1 MDGDRKY
8 RQHGYQDSDYS
19 SNGHR
24 SDGHRTERPKQQ
36 GPKLPLDVTGP
47 KLPRL
52 VQNVVASRCFNC
64 AVALPSD
71 MDFKGSCPKCH
82 TPLHCCK
89 QCVHF
94 EPSTRFQCTKPV
106 PVRIPSKD
114 QANTCELFSARITV
128 ARDVLPEGPAS
139 LRPGIGGNG
148 QGHVV
153 ASREPVA
160 PRTVSDARAAFDSL
174 FKK

>member
-19 SNGHR
+19 SNGNRSGGNR
-24 SDGHRTERPKQQ
+24 SDGYRSERPKQQ
-36 GPKLPLDVTGP
+36 GPKLPLDITGP

-64 AVALPSD
+64 AVALPPD
-71 MDFKGSCPKCH
+71 IDFKGSCPKCH
-82 TPLHCCK
+82 AALHCCK

-114 QANTCELFSARITV
+114 QANTCELFAARVTV
-128 ARDVLPEGPAS
+128 ARDVLPEGPPS
-139 LRPGIGGNG
+139 TTSPGERTKQCCGIART
-148 QGHVV
+148 H
-153 ASREPVA
+153 RA
-160 PRTVSDARAAFDSL
+160 PHYE
-174 FKK
+174 